1 MSPTTADVGRTAY
14 NQVIAQGREASLVA
28 REALRRIID
37 ETPGPQTTAMLIAKA
52 ALYLGK
58 LDETLTELEHLG
70 RKAKNL
76 TE

>member
-1 MSPTTADVGRTAY
+1 MSPTTADVGRNAY
-14 NQVIAQGREASLVA
+14 NQVLARGRNASLTA

-58 LDETLTELEHLG
+58 IDESFTELEQIG
-70 RKAKNL
+70 RKAKNI
-76 TE
+76 E

>member
-14 NQVIAQGREASLVA
+14 NQALERGRNASLVA

-58 LDETLTELEHLG
+58 LDETLTELESIG
-70 RKAKNL
+70 RRAKNL